1 MRTLPALATALG
13 VAIAAP
19 LIAQQPMPIP
29 GTADASRVTAGTY
42 TMDSAHTLIGWRVN
56 HLGFNDYFGIFG
68 NPTGTLTLD
77 PANPAAAKLSVQVP
91 ISGLVVASDKLS
103 EHLMSGDFFNAATH
117 PTASFVSTGVTVDGE
132 DAQIS
137 GDLTLNGVT
146 KPVTISARF
155 TGAGANPMS
164 KAETIGFEGKTV
176 IKRSDFGISYGVP
189 AASDEVA
196 LGITAAFEKR

>member
-19 LIAQQPMPIP
+19 LIAQQPMAIP

-189 AASDEVA
+189 AVSDEVA